1 MEILVNDSR
10 FTAMTENKLATVAG
24 GVVPA
29 AVVAVPVG
37 IKVAGYVVGGISAVG
52 LAVWGYF
59 S

>member
-10 FTAMTENKLATVAG
+10 FTAMTENELATVAG

-29 AVVAVPVG
+29 AVAVPVG
-37 IKVAGYVVGGISAVG
+37 IKVAGYIVGGISAVG

>member
-10 FTAMTENKLATVAG
+10 FTAMTENELATVTG

-29 AVVAVPVG
+29 AAVAVPVG

>member
-10 FTAMTENKLATVAG
+10 FTAMTENELATVAG